1 MLLALP
7 WVLAAG
13 AASSPAETRPRFEP
27 TDIEIVRRMLE
38 LAEVKSTDVVYDLGC
53 GDGRIVI
60 EAAKRY
66 GARGVC
72 VEIDPKLVAEAKANA
87 RDAGVA
93 DRIEFRNEDLLTT
106 PLQEATVVMLFLS
119 VDMNLALRPKLWR
132 ELKPGARIVSHWHRM
147 GDWTPDK
154 SIDIRSYFRYH
165 PVYRWTIK

>member
-7 WVLAAG
+7 WALG
-13 AASSPAETRPRFEP
+13 AATTDAPRPRFEP

-38 LAEVKSTDVVYDLGC
+38 FAEVKPTDVVYDLGC

-87 RDAGVA
+87 REAGVA
-93 DRIEFRNEDLLTT
+93 DKVRVLEQDLLQTDIRG
-106 PLQEATVVMLFLS
+106 ATVVMLFLS

-132 ELKPGARIVSHWHRM
+132 ELKPGTRIVSHWHRM

-154 SIDIRSYFRYH
+154 SIDVRSYFRYH
-165 PVYRWTIK
+165 PVYLWTIK